1 MNTNRKIYSKPLTTV
16 YEINV
21 ESNLLVAS
29 ELKGN
34 PPFTWGNPAFDR

>member
-21 ESNLLVAS
+21 ESNLLVVS
-29 ELKGN
+29 GLGGE